1 MSAIEHLLE
10 IMRRLR
16 DPQAGCPWDREQTY
30 RSLAPHTLEE
40 AYEVADAIEQ
50 DDLDHLP
57 DELGDLLFQVVFYAQ
72 IGQEEGRFNF
82 EDVAQGISDKLVRRH
97 PHVFADA
104 AIDSAEE
111 QTQAW
116 EEHKRQERDRKAT
129 NGQAS
134 ALEGVSLA
142 LPALVRAAKL
152 QRRAARVGFDWPD
165 VEGVIAKVRE
175 ELAELESELQVDAA
189 PERLAEELGDLLFS
203 CVNLARHLK
212 VDPEAVLRTANLK
225 FEQRFRHM
233 EAVLQASGGI
243 EQASLQEMDAAWEAV
258 KLQEKSPLESG

>member
-1 MSAIEHLLE
+1 MAAIEQLLE

-16 DPQAGCPWDREQTY
+16 DPLTGCPWDQQQTY
-30 RSLAPHTLEE
+30 RTLVPYTLEE

-50 DDLDHLP
+50 DELEHLP

-72 IGQEEGRFNF
+72 IGQEEGRFDF
-82 EDVAQGISDKLVRRH
+82 DKVAQSISDKLVRRH

-104 AIDSAEE
+104 EIESAEE

-116 EEHKRQERDRKAT
+116 EEHKRQERDRKAS

-134 ALEGVSLA
+134 ILAGVSLA

-152 QRRAARVGFDWPD
+152 QRRAARVGFDWSD
-165 VEGVIAKVRE
+165 IEGVLAKVRE
-175 ELAELESELQVDAA
+175 ELAELESELQANA
-189 PERLAEELGDLLFS
+189 TSEALAEELGDLLFS

-212 VDPEAVLRTANLK
+212 IEPEAVLRTANLK
-225 FEQRFRHM
+225 FEQRFRHI
-233 EAVLQASGGI
+233 EAELQSSGGI
-243 EQASLQEMDAAWEAV
+243 EQATLQEMDAAWEAA
-258 KLQEKSPLESG
+258 KRREKGPPDSG

>member
-1 MSAIEHLLE
+1 MSAINQLLE

-16 DPQAGCPWDREQTY
+16 DPQAGCPWDQEQTY
-30 RSLAPHTLEE
+30 RTLVPHTLEE

-50 DDLDHLP
+50 DDLQHLP

-72 IGQEEGRFNF
+72 IGKEEDRFDF

-97 PHVFADA
+97 PHVFADVV
-104 AIDSAEE
+104 IDSAEE
-111 QTQAW
+111 QTRAW
-116 EEHKRQERDRKAT
+116 EDHKRQERDRKAG

-134 ALEGVSLA
+134 TLEGVSLA

-175 ELAELESELQVDAA
+175 ELAELESELQADAV

-203 CVNLARHLK
+203 CVNLARHLI
-212 VDPEAVLRTANLK
+212 VEPEAALRTANLK
-225 FEQRFRHM
+225 FEQRFSHI

-243 EQASLQEMDAAWEAV
+243 EQASLQEMDAAWEAA
-258 KLQEKSPLESG
+258 KLREKKPL

>member
-1 MSAIEHLLE
+1 MPAMNQLLE

-16 DPQAGCPWDREQTY
+16 DPRAGCPWDQEQTY
-30 RSLAPHTLEE
+30 RSLVPHTLEE

-50 DDLDHLP
+50 DDLEHLP

-72 IGQEEGRFNF
+72 IAQEEGRFDF
-82 EDVAQGISDKLVRRH
+82 EDVARGISDKLVRRH

-104 AIDSAEE
+104 TIDSAEE

-116 EEHKRQERDRKAT
+116 EEHKRRERDRKAT
-129 NGQAS
+129 QGQAGT
-134 ALEGVSLA
+134 LEGVSLA

-152 QRRAARVGFDWPD
+152 QRRAARVGFDWPE
-165 VEGVIAKVRE
+165 VEGVIAKVQE
-175 ELAELESELQVDAA
+175 ELAELDSELQADAI

-212 VDPEAVLRTANLK
+212 VEPEAALRTANLK
-225 FEQRFRHM
+225 FEQRFRHI
-233 EAVLQASGGI
+233 EAELQASGGI
-243 EQASLQEMDAAWEAV
+243 EQASLQEMDAAWEAA
-258 KLQEKSPLESG
+258 KQREEKTP